1 MQSLTPRELHER
13 LQGDE
18 PPLLLDVREPWEAE
32 IVRLPGSHLLPMSRL
47 HPGVRDELPRERD
60 IAVIC
65 HHGIRSAQ
73 VAAWLESAGLTRVFN
88 LTGGIDAWAR
98 EVDPRLPVY

>member
-32 IVRLPGSHLLPMSRL
+32 IVRLPESHLLPMSRL
-47 HPGVRDELPRERD
+47 HPGVRDELPGERD
-60 IAVIC
+60 IVVIC

-73 VAAWLESAGLTRVFN
+73 VARWLEGAGLQRVFN

-98 EVDPRLPVY
+98 QVDPALPVY